1 LLVNKSHPLFI
12 IAFTIC
18 KILSSSNK
26 PQEDLR
32 QILLQKNGNGVS
44 TGLEAV
50 YLPVLQQ
57 AVATTSKGGTK
68 ETLTLFRKIVGSLIL
83 LYDPLSATS
92 LSRLLVTSIREVGT
106 FIPPLR
112 SVLNLPEKVDGT
124 LDPLGA
130 IKPFHLSF
138 RDFLLDPHLAADD
151 EGGKFW
157 INEAQA
163 HKQLAG
169 HCLRLLR
176 GGTLMEDVCRINAP
190 GKRRAAISQAVIA
203 KNLPEEVAYAC
214 SYWVQHISTSGER
227 LKDDGDVHRFLKN
240 HLLHWIEALSWLGKA
255 SDVIHSLGSLR
266 AIVDKNQGRQLSIML
281 HDASRFA
288 LRNRYIIDKA
298 PLQTYMS
305 ALLFAPI
312 RSIIRQSFGSVLE
325 KHFDVIPS
333 VPEHWGAETFK
344 LEGHEGQV
352 GSVAFSPD
360 GQVVAS
366 ASDDRTVRLW
376 DAQTGEQ
383 VQKLEGH
390 EESVRSVAF
399 SPDGQ
404 IVASASDD
412 RTVRLW
418 DAQTGEQVQKL
429 EGHKGPVR
437 SIAFSP
443 DGQIVASASWDDT
456 VRLWDAQTGEQVQR
470 LEGHEESVH
479 SVVFSPD
486 GQIVASAS
494 DERTVRLWDAQTGEQ
509 VQKLEGHKGPV
520 LSVAFSPDGQIVA
533 SASYDRT
540 VRLWNTQMGEQVI
553 SFPVDHV
560 AVNLSFTEDARYLIT
575 NNGSLDVSPYVC
587 SLVPGKGQSESPI
600 MALSRHWIKYHE
612 KDVLWLP
619 HDYRGSC
626 SAFFGKKLVVGQ
638 ASGAM
643 SFFQLSHKAH

>member
-1 LLVNKSHPLFI
+1 WAKPHDIKLLVNKSHPLFI

-266 AIVDKNQGRQLSIML
+266 AIVD
-281 HDASRFA
+281 
-288 LRNRYIIDKA
+288 
-298 PLQTYMS
+298 
-305 ALLFAPI
+305 
-312 RSIIRQSFGSVLE
+312 SFGSVLE